1 MISFLTLRNCADNTT
16 IMDSNKQKK
25 KGGGEGENIHKNKTK
40 YKSVKSTQKK
50 K

>member
-25 KGGGEGENIHKNKTK
+25 RGGGEWGNIHINITK
-40 YKSVKSTQKK
+40 YKSVESTQMRK
-50 K
+50 